1 MSLESHYE
9 FGTDVALSIL
19 AVIIT
24 MVDNHFIHLYISALY
39 PHAAAHSGIIF
50 INTSAHL
57 IPDVISVLNVI
68 FSFIF
73 RTKFTPYH
81 QRGHFTAPF
90 YASPPSH
97 SACELYVNLY
107 EISMIVRFIIPH
119 LVVLRHPSPAY
130 DSHFRLR
137 FVKDDP
143 NIVCVRLRS
152 PTIRC
157 SQSPLQMSGCCQ
169 PSIGTGTTVACSL
182 TFYQVTW
189 NGN

>member
-24 MVDNHFIHLYISALY
+24 MVDNHSIHLHVSALC
-39 PHAAAHSGIIF
+39 PHAAAYSGIISV
-50 INTSAHL
+50 NASAHS
-57 IPDVISVLNVI
+57 IPHVISVSSVV

-81 QRGHFTAPF
+81 QCGLFTAPF

-107 EISMIVRFIIPH
+107 EISMIARFIIPH
-119 LVVLRHPSPAY
+119 LIIPRHPSPAY
-130 DSHFRLR
+130 DSHVRLR
-137 FVKDDP
+137 FVKGDP
-143 NIVCVRLRS
+143 NIMLCALAFANHTLQPISSPNVRLLS
-152 PTIRC
+152 A
-157 SQSPLQMSGCCQ
+157 LHWHWHY
-169 PSIGTGTTVACSL
+169 L
-182 TFYQVTW
+182 HL
-189 NGN
+189 